1 MDQLD
6 DYRNGDYTEREKAV
20 IRMAEIMTHRSDAVL
35 DEETRVEMSRH
46 FSESEIVELGLFFA
60 LVAGLQ
66 KFNKVF
72 QIFYACEVQGDIQ
85 KTV

>member
-6 DYRNGDYTEREKAV
+6 DYQNGDYTDREKAV
-20 IRMAEIMTHRSDAVL
+20 IRMAELMTHQSDAVL
-35 DEETRVEMSRH
+35 DEETRKEMSLH

-72 QIFYACEVQGDIQ
+72 QLFYACEAQGDIQ
-85 KTV
+85 KSV

>member
-6 DYRNGDYTEREKAV
+6 DYQDGDYTAREKAV
-20 IRMAEIMTHRSDAVL
+20 IRMAELMTHDSKAIL
-35 DEETRVEMSRH
+35 DEKTQEEMRRH
-46 FSESEIVELGLFFA
+46 FSESEIVELGLFFG

-72 QIFYACEVQGDIQ
+72 QILYACEV
-85 KTV
+85 

>member
-6 DYRNGDYTEREKAV
+6 DYQKGDYTAREKAV
-20 IRMAEIMTHRSDAVL
+20 IRMAELMTHMSDGVL

-46 FSESEIVELGLFFA
+46 FSESEIVELGLYFA

-72 QIFYACEVQGDIQ
+72 QIFYACEV
-85 KTV
+85 

>member
-6 DYRNGDYTEREKAV
+6 DYQNGDYTDREKAV
-20 IRMAEIMTHRSDAVL
+20 IRMAELMTHQSDAVL
-35 DEETRVEMSRH
+35 DEETRKEMSLH

-72 QIFYACEVQGDIQ
+72 QLFYACDVQGDIQ

>member
-6 DYRNGDYTEREKAV
+6 DYQKGDYTAREKAV
-20 IRMAEIMTHRSDAVL
+20 IRMAELMTHKSDAVL
-35 DEETRVEMSRH
+35 DEETCMEMSRH
-46 FSESEIVELGLFFA
+46 FSESEIVELGLYFA

-72 QIFYACEVQGDIQ
+72 QIFYACEV
-85 KTV
+85 